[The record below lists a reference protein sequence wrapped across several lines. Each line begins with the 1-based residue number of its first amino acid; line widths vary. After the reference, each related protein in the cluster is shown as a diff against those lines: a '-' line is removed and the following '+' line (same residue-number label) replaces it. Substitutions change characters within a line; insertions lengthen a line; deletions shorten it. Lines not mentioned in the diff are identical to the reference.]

1 MEELSESDRI
11 AELQYHIKD
20 VYLDSRKDLDL
31 TRGVDIFSNLL
42 REQFDKIQANE
53 ELSNIGKYDAASEGF
68 TRARNL

>member
-31 TRGVDIFSNLL
+31 TRGVDIFLIFLGNNLIKFKPMKSFL
-42 REQFDKIQANE
+42 I
-53 ELSNIGKYDAASEGF
+53 
-68 TRARNL
+68 